1 MSFPVKLL
9 LFKGGIFSIGN
20 AVLIWGSSS
29 EPMLLVP
36 ALLWLVQRPR
46 LIHRHL
52 APLFFTTMRCTNGAC
67 RCEFDLVQR
76 YKVKEYNH
84 NQPEHI
90 LRVYDR
96 DGREVESVQCPKE
109 DCKATLPVQLWST
122 YRMTDFRI
130 IGNALTRAPGEKRRI
145 RWTTFYRLLRYGP
158 KAVYGGMYVLGR
170 NRLERSTVRKRL
182 LRRLLKLP
190 EYQQVRVTPE
200 LDDRHYF
207 IAGKS
212 GTGKSTAIK
221 QRFEQMLEHGDGGM
235 VIDPAGDLVD
245 DLLEMVPEQLRDKV
259 NLIRPRDR
267 QSSFRL
273 DLFDARDE
281 MEQLNLRRELIQAI
295 RAVAESWGGDIA
307 ANITKVIEVVELLGG
322 NLRDVYNI
330 LTNTKALNQAYVL
343 ITDVE
348 LQEFLIGWDRMSLKA
363 KAPTV
368 NKIRELVRH
377 PLIGPMLTARES
389 SFDPQQAIKEGQII
403 LVDLNTSSDSD
414 EVKIILG
421 TILIGKIRAAAL
433 RLPKDE
439 RRKFYLIIDEAS
451 DFMHEGMNVGK
462 ILSQCRKH
470 RLTLIMAMQYVD
482 QLKKNASAVF
492 GNCGTLITFELG
504 EEDAAKMARQMPGII
519 SSDIMQQGRGECIA
533 QIGQRSYFVAT
544 QEPKTQNE
552 NQAKYVIERMRR
564 NNPRSEPES
573 DSDRRAYAG
582 RPSSLTLPKAVRGV
596 R

>member
-1 MSFPVKLL
+1 
-9 LFKGGIFSIGN
+9 
-20 AVLIWGSSS
+20 
-29 EPMLLVP
+29 
-36 ALLWLVQRPR
+36 
-46 LIHRHL
+46 
-52 APLFFTTMRCTNGAC
+52 
-67 RCEFDLVQR
+67 
-76 YKVKEYNH
+76 
-84 NQPEHI
+84 
-90 LRVYDR
+90 
-96 DGREVESVQCPKE
+96 
-109 DCKATLPVQLWST
+109 
-122 YRMTDFRI
+122 MTDFKI
-130 IGNALTRAPGEKRRI
+130 IGNALARAPGEKRRT

-158 KAVYGGMYVLGR
+158 KTVYGGMYVLGR

-190 EYQQVRVTPE
+190 EHQQVRVTPE

-221 QRFEQMLEHGDGGM
+221 QRFEQMLEFGDGGM

-245 DLLEMVPEQLRDKV
+245 DLLDMVPEQLRDKV
-259 NLIRPRDR
+259 KLIRPRDR

-307 ANITKVIEVVELLGG
+307 ANITKVIEVVEILGG
-322 NLRDVYNI
+322 NLRDVYDI
-330 LTNTKALNQAYVL
+330 LTNPQSLNRAYVS
-343 ITDVE
+343 IADVE

-389 SFDPQQAIKEGQII
+389 SFNPQEAIKEGLII

-433 RLPKDE
+433 RLLKDE

-451 DFMHEGMNVGK
+451 DFMHEGMNIGK

-470 RLTLIMAMQYVD
+470 KLTLIMAMQYVD

-504 EEDAAKMARQMPGII
+504 EEDAAKMAKQMPGV
-519 SSDIMQQGRGECIA
+519 SPSDIMQQERGSA
-533 QIGQRSYFVAT
+533 S
-544 QEPKTQNE
+544 PK
-552 NQAKYVIERMRR
+552 
-564 NNPRSEPES
+564 
-573 DSDRRAYAG
+573 SDRRATSWQRSTLGCRKKAKQST
-582 RPSSLTLPKAVRGV
+582 SSNVCGGTTPGANRKTSLQEQLR
-596 R
+596 